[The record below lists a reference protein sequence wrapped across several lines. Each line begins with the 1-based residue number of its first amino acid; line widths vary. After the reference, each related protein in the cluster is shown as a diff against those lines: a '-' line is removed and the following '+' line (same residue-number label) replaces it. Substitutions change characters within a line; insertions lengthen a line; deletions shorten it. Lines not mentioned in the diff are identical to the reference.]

1 MSPNGIFELCFFSP
15 ANSTKYYLAIRFK
28 NVSEHGEQSVVWVAN
43 RKHPFPDSTAAL
55 NFNQDGV
62 LVISDASMTYDMT
75 NTSAGNGTYARLLDT
90 GNLVLTNRVL
100 ELFWQSFD
108 YPTDTLLPGMKI
120 KADVNASLI
129 SWKSREDPAPGL
141 FYLQWF
147 FYIYDT
153 VQPIIMKGSEVYWPT
168 GLLTSF
174 DVVSYDSGYVSW
186 PINYTSQTQI
196 SRIVLDESGKLKLQ
210 SWLEDKKKWNSL
222 FQSSRCG
229 DYASCGNFSVCN
241 ETAQQPCSCLEGFKP
256 VSAGARSKGNVSS
269 GCERKTALQCSNN
282 YSDVQND
289 RFLLMSNVDWLD
301 NPKPL
306 EMSSNKEC
314 KSSCLN
320 NCSCI
325 AYAFEE
331 KYGPNR
337 TKSDC
342 IEWHGSFSYLKLP
355 SIENENGND
364 FYLKLAPLELDT
376 HGKNYLRTFVGK
388 VNN

>member
-1 MSPNGIFELCFFSP
+1 M
-15 ANSTKYYLAIRFK
+15 
-28 NVSEHGEQSVVWVAN
+28 
-43 RKHPFPDSTAAL
+43 
-55 NFNQDGV
+55 
-62 LVISDASMTYDMT
+62 
-75 NTSAGNGTYARLLDT
+75 
-90 GNLVLTNRVL
+90 
-100 ELFWQSFD
+100 
-108 YPTDTLLPGMKI
+108 
-120 KADVNASLI
+120 
-129 SWKSREDPAPGL
+129 
-141 FYLQWF
+141 
-147 FYIYDT
+147 
-153 VQPIIMKGSEVYWPT
+153 
-168 GLLTSF
+168 
-174 DVVSYDSGYVSW
+174 
-186 PINYTSQTQI
+186 
-196 SRIVLDESGKLKLQ
+196 
-210 SWLEDKKKWNSL
+210 
-222 FQSSRCG
+222 
-229 DYASCGNFSVCN
+229 
-241 ETAQQPCSCLEGFKP
+241 
-256 VSAGARSKGNVSS
+256 SS

-289 RFLLMSNVDWLD
+289 RFLLISNVDWLD

-355 SIENENGND
+355 SIEDEYGND